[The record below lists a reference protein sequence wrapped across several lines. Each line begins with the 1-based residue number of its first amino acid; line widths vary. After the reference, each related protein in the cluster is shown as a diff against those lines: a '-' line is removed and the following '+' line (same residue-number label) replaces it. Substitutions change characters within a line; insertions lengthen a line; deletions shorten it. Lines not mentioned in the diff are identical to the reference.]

1 MTPEFHMFFS
11 ADALAWMLAEQV
23 AQELRHAIG
32 ARGKAS
38 LVVSGGSTPKPFFTY
53 LKAHDL
59 PWDKLWVTL
68 ADERWVDVASPDS
81 NEKLVREY
89 LWVEGMHLVGMKNDA
104 AQVTD
109 GVAACEKALGAM
121 PHPFDVVIL
130 GMGDDGHTASLF
142 PHMQHINEALDPEN
156 PARCM
161 AVLDAPKL
169 PPARMTLTASALL
182 DSRRI
187 VVHIT
192 GDKKRSVLDEALKLG
207 SAMALPIRAVL
218 HQDKAPVDV
227 YWAP

>member
-1 MTPEFHMFFS
+1 MFFS

-23 AQELRHAIG
+23 AKELHHAIG

-53 LKAHDL
+53 LKTHDL

-68 ADERWVDVASPDS
+68 ADERWVDAASPDS

-89 LWVEGMHLVGMKNDA
+89 LWVDGMHLVGLKNDA
-104 AQVTD
+104 ARVAD
-109 GVAACEKALGAM
+109 GVAACERALGAM

-142 PHMQHINEALDPEN
+142 PHMQNIDAALDPEN

-161 AVLDAPKL
+161 AVMDAPKP

-182 DSRRI
+182 DSRRV

-192 GDKKRSVLDEALKLG
+192 GDKKRAVLDEALKLG
-207 SAMALPIRAVL
+207 SSRELPIRAML
-218 HQDKAPVDV
+218 HQEKTPVDV